1 MEKGQN
7 MFSHIL
13 TTFKVM
19 FRYTRKASLLKL
31 LEVIITAT
39 MTPLSLL
46 FTQKLIDGFAE
57 YFNGSKRISEVV
69 VWIMLLILSMFLIS
83 STTFINGIQSIN
95 MKRQLDKEFTQQ
107 IINKYSRINY
117 ACFEDKKVQDT
128 LNRIGNSPHDLILHT
143 FMDITAALS
152 ALITIVGVVLIFVQL
167 AWWLPIVFMAVISVM
182 IWMDFKAMKIMNDM
196 FTNQTVDERLLSY
209 YAGLLSNKNSLFE
222 LKVFSATDYIKKLWY
237 DKNDVVLRTRL
248 KTTIRAQKFF
258 AVSSFLVLLWVGMI
272 VFVLISSLSTLSL
285 SLGLF
290 ISLAGSALTLLG
302 TTESLSYIFSN
313 ITRHYLL
320 VQHYEVFLELPETSG
335 IENVTTYD
343 LSNPSIEFSN
353 VYFSYP
359 NSDNEVLKGI
369 SFRIEHGERL
379 AIVGE
384 NGAGKSTIIK
394 LLCRLYSPDSG
405 EIKVNDINIDLLS
418 EKQMQHLFS
427 VVFQDY
433 CCYQLTLRENVALSE
448 LDRMVDDA
456 LVQEA
461 LAKGMADEISEN
473 LDINLGKIEDDGID
487 VSGGQ
492 WQRIALS
499 RALFSQNPFVIL
511 DEPTASLDPLA
522 ESEMYRSFGRKLDNK
537 GCIMISHRLA
547 SAKLADKIIVID
559 DGVVCE
565 SGEHEE
571 LLRLKGVY
579 YEMWIAQSSW
589 YIGVDANEAK

>member
-1 MEKGQN
+1 

-13 TTFKVM
+13 ATFKVM
-19 FRYTRKASLLKL
+19 FRYARKASLLKL

-320 VQHYEVFLELPETSG
+320 VQHYKVFLELPEAAG
-335 IENVTTYD
+335 NENVTTYD

-405 EIKVNDINIDLLS
+405 EIKVNDININLLS

-461 LAKGMADEISEN
+461 LAKGMADELSEN

-522 ESEMYRSFGRKLDNK
+522 ESEMYRSFGRKLLYHF
-537 GCIMISHRLA
+537 I
-547 SAKLADKIIVID
+547 
-559 DGVVCE
+559 
-565 SGEHEE
+565 
-571 LLRLKGVY
+571 Y
-579 YEMWIAQSSW
+579 
-589 YIGVDANEAK
+589 

>member
-1 MEKGQN
+1 

-19 FRYTRKASLLKL
+19 FKYARRASLLKL

-46 FTQKLIDGFAE
+46 FTQKLIDGFTD
-57 YFNGSKRISEVV
+57 YFYGSKRLSEVV
-69 VWIMLLILSMFLIS
+69 VWMILLILSMFLIS

-128 LNRIGNSPHDLILHT
+128 LNRIGNSPQDLILHT
-143 FMDITAALS
+143 FKDITAALS
-152 ALITIVGVVLIFVQL
+152 ALITIVGVILIFLQL

-182 IWMDFKAMKIMNDM
+182 IWMDFRAMKMMNDM
-196 FTNQTVDERLLSY
+196 FTTQTEDERLLSY

-272 VFVLISSLSTLSL
+272 VFVLISSLSTSSL

-320 VQHYEVFLELPETSG
+320 VHHYEVFLDLPE
-335 IENVTTYD
+335 IAVNENVTTYD

-353 VYFSYP
+353 VHFRYP
-359 NSDNEVLKGI
+359 HSENEVLKGI
-369 SFRIEHGERL
+369 SFRIEQGERL

-394 LLCRLYSPDSG
+394 LLCRLYTPDRG
-405 EIKVNDINIDLLS
+405 EIKVNGININLLS
-418 EKQMQHLFS
+418 EKQMQRLFS

-448 LDRMVDDA
+448 LDNMFDDA

-461 LAKGMADEISEN
+461 LVKGMAHEISEN

-499 RALFSQNPFVIL
+499 RALFSPNPFVIL

-522 ESEMYRSFGRKLDNK
+522 ESEMYTSFGRKLDHK

-579 YEMWIAQSSW
+579 SEMWNAQSNW